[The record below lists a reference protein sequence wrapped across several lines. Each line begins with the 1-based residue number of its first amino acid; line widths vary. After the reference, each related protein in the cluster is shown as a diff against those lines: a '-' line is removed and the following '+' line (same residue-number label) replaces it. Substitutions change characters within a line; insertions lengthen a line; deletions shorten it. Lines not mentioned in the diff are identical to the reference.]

1 MPSVKLLALLFN
13 ALPSCSLSYRIAAR
27 ALFKVDVSY
36 SCAQLSA
43 TFQVQSIL
51 LVRAITSRKPPFP
64 ISHHLTIRIPKFF
77 QSITYSENLW

>member
-13 ALPSCSLSYRIAAR
+13 ALPSCSLSYCIAAH

-51 LVRAITSRKPPFP
+51 LVRAITSRKPPFFHKP
-64 ISHHLTIRIPKFF
+64 PPDHQNTKIFPVD
-77 QSITYSENLW
+77 NL

>member
-13 ALPSCSLSYRIAAR
+13 ALPSCSLSYCIATH

-51 LVRAITSRKPPFP
+51 LVRAITSRKPTFL